1 MAGSLEGRIALIT
14 GASRGIGQEI
24 AKRYA
29 AEGAHLILI
38 SRDVKGLEET
48 DDLVRAEGGNAT
60 LIPFDLSEFDK
71 IPELAKMIAERFTK
85 IDILV
90 GNAGMLGD
98 MAPVADQNPENWHK
112 VFDVNVHANFHLIR
126 CFDPLLKASE
136 APRAMFV
143 TSGITE
149 NINPY
154 WGAYATSKYALDY
167 MIKLYAAENEKTSL
181 KVNLISPGQV
191 RTRMHAQAFPGVDP
205 ETITPTEALNDVFV
219 KLAKPDLQETG
230 KVFHAQKG

>member
-1 MAGSLEGRIALIT
+1 MAQLLEGRIALIT
-14 GASRGIGQEI
+14 GASRGIGQEV
-24 AKRYA
+24 ARRYA

-48 DDLVRAEGGNAT
+48 DDMVREAGGNAT

-71 IPELAKMIAERFTK
+71 IPALAKMIAERFQK

-98 MAPVADQNPENWHK
+98 MAPLPHQTPENWHK
-112 VFDVNVHANFHLIR
+112 TFDINVHANFHLIR

-136 APRAMFV
+136 APRALFV
-143 TSGITE
+143 TSGIIE

-154 WGAYATSKYALDY
+154 WGAYAVSKAALDY
-167 MIKLYAAENEKTSL
+167 MVKLYAAENEKTAL
-181 KVNLISPGQV
+181 KINLISPGQV
-191 RTRMHAQAFPGVDP
+191 RTRMHAQAFPGIDP
-205 ETITPTEALNDVFV
+205 ETITPTDKLNDVFV
-219 KLAKPDLQETG
+219 MLAQASMQDTG
-230 KVFHAQKG
+230 KIFYAQ